1 MNDLGRWLRAEWD
14 RAAAVALVVLGVIFV
29 AVGYNGVSTSPY
41 VAEELAYLASGAV
54 GGLFLLGCGATL
66 WLSADLHD
74 EWRKLDRIE
83 AAIRGEHAT
92 ATDEEGSAAEDD
104 SEANDGSNGVAETNG
119 KTNGKSKAAQ
129 IRVGR
134 TTRRETARLA
144 TRLQPRVAPPGE
156 GNANIALLG
165 GITAAAIVMLVGW
178 HRAAA
183 TGDSKVAF
191 SGLAISL
198 AGAVAASVF
207 VAAYTFWLRRSVA
220 NRQVELLRPYLIAD
234 MAAQPAFVA
243 GTPQRAADGDVDEN
257 EKVLVGTGLTH
268 FHRPGCPATAG
279 VKTRLT
285 SRTRVKAGVSP
296 CGICGAR

>member
-14 RAAAVALVVLGVIFV
+14 RAAAVVLVILGLIFV
-29 AVGYNGVSTSPY
+29 AVGYNGVSNSPY

-83 AAIRGEHAT
+83 AAIRGEQAGP
-92 ATDEEGSAAEDD
+92 ASEDD
-104 SEANDGSNGVAETNG
+104 ESHAAGDDHNDTASNGGVTE
-119 KTNGKSKAAQ
+119 TNGKSKSAQ

-134 TTRRETARLA
+134 TQRQRQTARLA
-144 TRLQPRVAPPGE
+144 TALQPEAAPPAEGSVNLGVLAALTAALIVMVVGWNRAAGT
-156 GNANIALLG
+156 GNAKTAL
-165 GITAAAIVMLVGW
+165 
-178 HRAAA
+178 
-183 TGDSKVAF
+183 

-198 AGAVAASVF
+198 AGVVAASAV

-220 NRQVELLRPYLIAD
+220 NRQVELLGPYLVAD
-234 MAAQPAFVA
+234 AAAHTPVA
-243 GTPQRAADGDVDEN
+243 AAIQNAQTAGGGGPDDR
-257 EKVLVGTGLTH
+257 VLVGAGLTH
-268 FHRPGCPATAG
+268 FHRPGCPATVG

-285 SRTRVKAGVSP
+285 ARNRVRAGLTP

>member
-1 MNDLGRWLRAEWD
+1 MNDLAKWLRAEWD
-14 RAAAVALVVLGVIFV
+14 RAAAVGLVVLGIVFL
-29 AVGYNGVSTSPY
+29 AVGYNGVANSPY

-83 AAIRGEHAT
+83 AAIRGQ
-92 ATDEEGSAAEDD
+92 SAAALSPEDN
-104 SEANDGSNGVAETNG
+104 EQASNGGVAETNG
-119 KTNGKSKAAQ
+119 KTKAGQ
-129 IRVGR
+129 LRVGR
-134 TTRRETARLA
+134 TQRQRETARLA
-144 TRLQPRVAPPGE
+144 TALQPEVAPPGE
-156 GNANIALLG
+156 GSVNLALLG
-165 GITAAAIVMLVGW
+165 ILTSALLVIVVGW
-178 HRAAA
+178 NRAAG
-183 TGDSKVAF
+183 TGNAKTAL

-198 AGAVAASVF
+198 AGTVAAAAA

-220 NRQVELLRPYLIAD
+220 NRQVELLGPYLVAD
-234 MAAQPAFVA
+234 AVAQAPLTAAMATEA
-243 GTPQRAADGDVDEN
+243 GGSPGDER
-257 EKVLVGTGLTH
+257 VLVGAGLTH

-285 SRTRVKAGVSP
+285 QRGRVRAGLTP

>member
-1 MNDLGRWLRAEWD
+1 MNDLSKWLRAEWD
-14 RAAAVALVVLGVIFV
+14 RAAAVVLVILGLIFV
-29 AVGYNGVSTSPY
+29 AVGYNGVSNSPY

-83 AAIRGEHAT
+83 AAIRGERALP
-92 ATDEEGSAAEDD
+92 ASEEDESPAADD
-104 SEANDGSNGVAETNG
+104 DHNDDASNGGVTEA
-119 KTNGKSKAAQ
+119 NGKSKSAR

-134 TTRRETARLA
+134 TQRQRQTARLA
-144 TRLQPRVAPPGE
+144 TALQPEAAPPGE
-156 GNANIALLG
+156 GSVNLGLLAGLTAALLV
-165 GITAAAIVMLVGW
+165 IVVGW
-178 HRAAA
+178 NRAAG
-183 TGDSKVAF
+183 TGNAKTAF

-198 AGAVAASVF
+198 AGAVAAGAV

-220 NRQVELLRPYLIAD
+220 NRQVELLGPYLVAD
-234 MAAQPAFVA
+234 AAAHP
-243 GTPQRAADGDVDEN
+243 PLAAAIQTAEGRVPDER
-257 EKVLVGTGLTH
+257 VLVGAGLTH
-268 FHRPGCPATAG
+268 FHRPGCPATIG

-285 SRTRVKAGVSP
+285 ARNRVRAGLTP